1 MNNKSSK
8 IDQLDRNASL
18 ASHLD
23 IYRTAHLLIK
33 QHGEEASIHAAMK
46 ADEMLAQGNLDGK
59 AVWMRVIKAIEELQ
73 VMKPPEGIMVH

>member
-1 MNNKSSK
+1 ME
-8 IDQLDRNASL
+8 IGGRCFVIFPLE
-18 ASHLD
+18 

-59 AVWMRVIKAIEELQ
+59 AVWMRVIEAIGELQ
-73 VMKPPEGIMVH
+73 ASEPEGTLH

>member
-1 MNNKSSK
+1 MNSITPVLLN
-8 IDQLDRNASL
+8 I
-18 ASHLD
+18 D

-59 AVWMRVIKAIEELQ
+59 AVWPIFSHS
-73 VMKPPEGIMVH
+73 PEVHESSL